1 MRCGKG
7 RGQTTEDTV
16 VLIPAREAGLVLV
29 NSGSAEK
36 WSDSRSIFKE
46 ELTGLEL
53 RKEREKSRVTD
64 SKFLGL
70 AMER

>member
-1 MRCGKG
+1 M
-7 RGQTTEDTV
+7 
-16 VLIPAREAGLVLV
+16 
-29 NSGSAEK
+29 EK
-36 WSDSRSIFKE
+36 WSDSRSIFQV
-46 ELTGLEL
+46 ELIGLEL